1 MRPPSVI
8 YDEIRPTLRE
18 TQEEQGGGTS
28 ITIEENTA
36 YSRIN
41 INININ
47 NVWCIITNLYNLSL
61 LVVCENAFYLTFKKY
76 I

>member
-28 ITIEENTA
+28 IAVEENTA
-36 YSRIN
+36 YSHVN
-41 INININ
+41 IIININ
-47 NVWCIITNLYNLSL
+47 NV
-61 LVVCENAFYLTFKKY
+61 
-76 I
+76 